1 MHRNVLF
8 ITADQWR
15 GDCLS
20 ALGHPVVRTPHLDRL
35 AGEGVLFA
43 RHICNTA
50 PCSPARATLHTGLYQ
65 HNHRVAMNGTP
76 LDRRHTNWALEAR
89 AAGHDPCLIGYTDQ
103 TPDPRDLP
111 ADDPRLTTYENVL
124 PGLNPIAHVGMD
136 HPGPWAEY
144 LRARGYS
151 LPDPERYVIWMRE
164 SGPDYEDGAEA
175 PRPWSIGAEDN
186 DTTWHVDQAIDF
198 ISARREQPFTLHL
211 SLLRPHPPWIA
222 SEPWNRLYDP
232 RSVPPPLRAENR
244 QAEGQ
249 QHPWLAHHLSHPLHA
264 APDDIRQ
271 LQRMR
276 AVYYGLISEV
286 DAALGRLF
294 DHLRQEGLWDKTL
307 IVFTSDHGEQLGDHW
322 MLGKAG
328 YFDQSFHVPLII
340 RDPSAEADAQR
351 GRVVNAFSEHVDIM
365 PTLLTHLD
373 LAVPPQCDG
382 AALQPFLRSAG
393 PPRWRTHAHW
403 TFDFRD
409 PSFDGP
415 EQALGLTLHQCNLA
429 VIRGERFKYVHFAG
443 LAPLLFDLIADPGEF
458 MNLASHPDYRQ
469 VLLEHAQ
476 ALISWRLRHEDQTLT
491 HMMASPK
498 GILSRPAP
506 RA

>member
-1 MHRNVLF
+1 
-8 ITADQWR
+8 
-15 GDCLS
+15 
-20 ALGHPVVRTPHLDRL
+20 
-35 AGEGVLFA
+35 
-43 RHICNTA
+43 
-50 PCSPARATLHTGLYQ
+50 
-65 HNHRVAMNGTP
+65 
-76 LDRRHTNWALEAR
+76 
-89 AAGHDPCLIGYTDQ
+89 
-103 TPDPRDLP
+103 
-111 ADDPRLTTYENVL
+111 
-124 PGLNPIAHVGMD
+124 
-136 HPGPWAEY
+136 
-144 LRARGYS
+144 
-151 LPDPERYVIWMRE
+151 
-164 SGPDYEDGAEA
+164 
-175 PRPWSIGAEDN
+175 
-186 DTTWHVDQAIDF
+186 
-198 ISARREQPFTLHL
+198 
-211 SLLRPHPPWIA
+211 
-222 SEPWNRLYDP
+222 
-232 RSVPPPLRAENR
+232 
-244 QAEGQ
+244 
-249 QHPWLAHHLSHPLHA
+249 
-264 APDDIRQ
+264 
-271 LQRMR
+271 MR